1 MYYSNGSALLLVFI
15 IIIILALLIG
25 SCAVVAS
32 VAKRRGRS
40 VVGWI
45 IFSFFALPLA
55 IILLLCLGETDEK
68 RKERLEEEAL
78 IQWQVWDRQNRLK
91 EKENEQKKQ
100 EEHRTIQEIQQNPG
114 ATINDRYRK
123 K

>member
-91 EKENEQKKQ
+91 EKENEPKQQ

-114 ATINDRYRK
+114 TTINDRYRK

>member
-1 MYYSNGSALLLVFI
+1 MYYSNERALLLIFAI
-15 IIIILALLIG
+15 IIVLALLVG

-45 IFSFFALPLA
+45 IFSFFALPLS

>member
-1 MYYSNGSALLLVFI
+1 MYYEYYRFI

-25 SCAVVAS
+25 SCVVVAS
-32 VAKRRGRS
+32 MAKKRGRS
-40 VVGWI
+40 VVRWV
-45 IFSFFALPLA
+45 IFSFFVLPLA

-91 EKENEQKKQ
+91 EKENEAKKQ
-100 EEHRTIQEIQQNPG
+100 EEHRTHS
-114 ATINDRYRK
+114 
-123 K
+123 

>member
-68 RKERLEEEAL
+68 RKERLEDEAL

-91 EKENEQKKQ
+91 EKENEPKQQ

-114 ATINDRYRK
+114 TTINDRYRK
-123 K
+123 N

>member
-91 EKENEQKKQ
+91 EKENEPKQQ

-114 ATINDRYRK
+114 TTINDRYRK
-123 K
+123 N